1 MTIETPWH
9 MIHSA
14 ATARLLELAF
24 ASGDD
29 ALLNGG
35 GYTFR
40 VVTRAGTVFEGC
52 PAVST
57 AKEVG
62 HVLAFEGDTFVLAS
76 EIAAITV
83 TEC

>member
-1 MTIETPWH
+1 MTIRTPWH

-40 VVTRAGTVFEGC
+40 VTTRAGTVLEGC
-52 PAVST
+52 PTAST
-57 AKEVG
+57 AKEVEY
-62 HVLAFEGDTFVLAS
+62 VLAFQNDTFVLAS
-76 EIAAITV
+76 EIAAIAV
-83 TEC
+83 VEW